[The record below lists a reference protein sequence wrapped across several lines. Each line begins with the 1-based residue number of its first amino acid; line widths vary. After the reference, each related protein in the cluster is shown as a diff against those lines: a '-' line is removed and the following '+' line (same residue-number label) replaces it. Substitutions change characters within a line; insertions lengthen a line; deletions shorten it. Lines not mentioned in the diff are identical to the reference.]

1 VEFSQLHQSVTSLI
15 ESVPVV
21 RVIVAF
27 ILVFFLPGFAWS
39 LIFFK
44 KINTLERVAFS
55 LGLSIALVTL
65 AVLGLNV
72 LLHVRINGVNALIT
86 IGAMTVIPIAIY
98 LIRRY
103 AMHKSGASDGE

>member
-21 RVIVAF
+21 RAIVAF

-39 LIFFK
+39 LVFFK
-44 KINTLERVAFS
+44 KINILERVALS

-65 AVLGLNV
+65 AVLVPNV
-72 LLHVRINGVNALIT
+72 LFHVTINGVNALIT
-86 IGAMTVIPIAIY
+86 IGMMTVIPLAIY
-98 LIRRY
+98 LIQRFHVRQ
-103 AMHKSGASDGE
+103 SGASDGD